1 MRKKWSTLA
10 FGFLVAAYAHIRIKE
25 KRSVKSYMLEQGIRL
40 SRAKRRFMYKE
51 EAMKALEKMAPQ
63 TAGEYEGTNYQFKMP
78 VKVDKHFGST
88 VYTVNDKQDKHQ
100 RVVLY
105 AHGGAWFQDP
115 LLKIHFE
122 FIDELAETLNA
133 KVIMPVYPKIPHQDY
148 QATYVLFEKLYH
160 DLLNQ
165 VADSKQ
171 IVVMGDSAG
180 GQIALSFAQLLKE
193 KHIVQ
198 PGHIV
203 LISPVLDATMQHP
216 EIPDYLKKDPMVGV
230 DGSVFLAE
238 QWAGDTPLD
247 NYKVSPIN
255 GDLDGL
261 GRITLTVGT
270 KEVLYPDALN
280 LSQLLSAKGIEHDFI
295 PGYYQFHIYPVFPIP
310 ERRRFLYQVKNII
323 N

>member
-1 MRKKWSTLA
+1 
-10 FGFLVAAYAHIRIKE
+10 
-25 KRSVKSYMLEQGIRL
+25 
-40 SRAKRRFMYKE
+40 
-51 EAMKALEKMAPQ
+51 
-63 TAGEYEGTNYQFKMP
+63 
-78 VKVDKHFGST
+78 
-88 VYTVNDKQDKHQ
+88 
-100 RVVLY
+100 
-105 AHGGAWFQDP
+105 DP
-115 LLKIHFE
+115 LKIHFE

-280 LSQLLSAKGIEHDFI
+280 LSQLWSAKGIEHDFI

>member
-1 MRKKWSTLA
+1 
-10 FGFLVAAYAHIRIKE
+10 
-25 KRSVKSYMLEQGIRL
+25 
-40 SRAKRRFMYKE
+40 
-51 EAMKALEKMAPQ
+51 
-63 TAGEYEGTNYQFKMP
+63 
-78 VKVDKHFGST
+78 
-88 VYTVNDKQDKHQ
+88 
-100 RVVLY
+100 
-105 AHGGAWFQDP
+105 
-115 LLKIHFE
+115 
-122 FIDELAETLNA
+122 
-133 KVIMPVYPKIPHQDY
+133 MPVYPKIPHQDY

-261 GRITLTVGT
+261 ARITLTVGT

>member
-1 MRKKWSTLA
+1 MRKKWSALA

-63 TAGEYEGTNYQFKMP
+63 TAGEYEGTNYQFKI
-78 VKVDKHFGST
+78 VDKHFGST

-115 LLKIHFE
+115 LKIHFE

-193 KHIVQ
+193 KHIAQ

-203 LISPVLDATMQHP
+203 LISPVLDATMRHP
-216 EIPDYLKKDPMVGV
+216 EVPDYLKKDPMVGV
-230 DGSVFLAE
+230 DGSVYLAE

-247 NYKVSPIN
+247 DYKVSPIN

-310 ERRRFLYQVKNII
+310 ERRRFLYQIKNII

>member
-115 LLKIHFE
+115 LKIHFE

-171 IVVMGDSAG
+171 IFVMGDSAG

-255 GDLDGL
+255 GDLE

>member
-78 VKVDKHFGST
+78 VTVDKHFGST

-115 LLKIHFE
+115 LKIHFE

-261 GRITLTVGT
+261 ARITLTVGT
-270 KEVLYPDALN
+270 KEVLYP
-280 LSQLLSAKGIEHDFI
+280 
-295 PGYYQFHIYPVFPIP
+295 
-310 ERRRFLYQVKNII
+310 
-323 N
+323 